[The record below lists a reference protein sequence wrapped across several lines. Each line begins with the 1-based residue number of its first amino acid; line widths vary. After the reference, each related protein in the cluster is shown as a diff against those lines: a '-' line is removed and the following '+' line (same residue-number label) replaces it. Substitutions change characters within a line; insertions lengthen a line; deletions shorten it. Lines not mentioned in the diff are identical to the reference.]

1 MKTKCWT
8 ARILMACFV
17 LWALSAF
24 AVEEE
29 QNVPAETSASG
40 TTIHLQTPQG
50 IVSVHLPLSS
60 PEYADLPV
68 AEVNGDPIP
77 LSELNSEIMAMHAD
91 VNEQQQAGHEDLHTV
106 LQRIINLRLLEQEA
120 RNIGFDET
128 PDFVKAKESYRGQL
142 LRALLRSREVKA
154 VEPDEEKV
162 AKLYKEMSTSVKLE
176 SVLFKKEE
184 DAQKAVEEIKGG
196 ASYQDVVKKALRDK
210 TAQGNLLGARSYS
223 LDQLM
228 PQVVDF
234 IEKAKD
240 GALSPV
246 IATGD
251 GFALIRVEEALK
263 TVDSPD
269 ILEQARQKL
278 LAEKNIAAVRAYFEE
293 LKKKYAV
300 IHQDIIDGLD
310 YSAETTGLEA
320 LSKDD
325 RVIIAIKDEAPITVA
340 AFTEELKSNLYHGS
354 DAKENRE
361 RMNTMKNTLEENIL
375 FKKLFVKEALRMELD
390 KTQEYE
396 QGIEEFERKTLF
408 STFVNKVIVPKA
420 RVKEETVRKYYDEH
434 VSEYSSPKMLR
445 MQALVFDNGEAAR
458 NALDLL
464 QKGTDFKWLRA
475 NAEHQVKKDTEG
487 LLQFDS
493 NILSLTALPKDIQEV
508 VADAQDGDFRLYPGQ
523 DGRFYV
529 LDIEKVYPAT
539 PTPYKEVRQSIAQ
552 DLFKKRIPEQI
563 EEWAG
568 KLRQEYDVTIYLVD
582 AQK

>member
-1 MKTKCWT
+1 MKTKFWT
-8 ARILMACFV
+8 ARIIVACFV
-17 LWALSAF
+17 FWTIAAF
-24 AVEEE
+24 ATEKE
-29 QNVPAETSASG
+29 QNVPAEISASG

-50 IVSVHLPLSS
+50 IVSVQLPLSS
-60 PEYADLPV
+60 QEYANLPV
-68 AEVNGDPIP
+68 AEVNGDPIS
-77 LSELNSEIMAMHAD
+77 LSELNSELMAMHAD
-91 VNEQQQAGHEDLHTV
+91 VNEQQQAGHEDLPTV

-128 PDFVKAKESYRGQL
+128 PDFVKAEESYRGQL
-142 LRALLRSREVKA
+142 LRALLRSREVKV

-162 AKLYKEMSTSVKLE
+162 AKLYKEMSTTVKLE
-176 SVLFKKEE
+176 SVLFMKEE

-196 ASYQDVVKKALRDK
+196 ASYQDVVKKALQDK

-234 IEKAKD
+234 VEQAKD
-240 GALSPV
+240 GALSP
-246 IATGD
+246 IIPTGD
-251 GFALIRVEEALK
+251 GFALIRVEEAPN
-263 TVDSPD
+263 TVDSPE
-269 ILEQARQKL
+269 ILEKARQKL
-278 LAEKNIAAVRAYFEE
+278 LAEKNLAAVRAYFEE

-310 YSAETTGLEA
+310 YSAEKPGLEA
-320 LSKDD
+320 LLKDE
-325 RVIIAIKDEAPITVA
+325 RVIIEIKDEAPITVA
-340 AFTEELKSNLYHGS
+340 AFTEELKNNLYHGS

-375 FKKLFVKEALRMELD
+375 FKKLFVKEALRIGLD
-390 KTQEYE
+390 KTKEYE
-396 QGIEEFERKTLF
+396 KGMEEFERKKLF
-408 STFVNKVIVPKA
+408 STFINKVIVPKA
-420 RVKEETVRKYYDEH
+420 KVKEEAVRKYYDEH

-445 MQALVFDNGEAAR
+445 MQALIFDNGDAAR
-458 NALDLL
+458 DALDLL

-493 NILSLTALPKDIQEV
+493 NVLSLTALPKDIQEV
-508 VADAQDGDFRLYPGQ
+508 VADAKDGDFRLYQSQ
-523 DGRFYV
+523 DGHFYV

-563 EEWAG
+563 EEWAA
-568 KLRQEYDVTIYLVD
+568 KLRQVYDVTVYLVD